1 MARTRMRKNGM
12 RKTRRHKRMNKSMNK
27 RNKYRRRGGAAALS
41 DNNTKVFGYTTSGD
55 QQAATGGM

>member
-12 RKTRRHKRMNKSMNK
+12 KKTRRKRRMNRTMNK

-41 DNNTKVFGYTTSGD
+41 DDNTKVFGYTTSGD
-55 QQAATGGM
+55 QQLATGSV